1 MAKMVTK
8 LRDSISK
15 GTGFEETAERDVP
28 GNERVVSCVMV
39 KSKPANGC
47 FEIAYSKYAVQFP
60 NNSFQDPQK
69 TEMKQT
75 LQNCAQKR
83 LEPLSSVPTQISAP
97 ASAHACA
104 ATANVTASMG
114 SSMLTATPTP
124 AHTHAPAATPNV
136 TAWPRPTMIVTPTP
150 QALTHANVATP
161 HIPQLLPPMH
171 AALAPP
177 ALASPM
183 NRNVPNLVPQPQP
196 QRLNTMPQP
205 VLHPQRVVLLPWQQ

>member
-104 ATANVTASMG
+104 ATPNVTAS
-114 SSMLTATPTP
+114 T
-124 AHTHAPAATPNV
+124 
-136 TAWPRPTMIVTPTP
+136 RPTMIVTPTP
-150 QALTHANVATP
+150 KALTHANVATP